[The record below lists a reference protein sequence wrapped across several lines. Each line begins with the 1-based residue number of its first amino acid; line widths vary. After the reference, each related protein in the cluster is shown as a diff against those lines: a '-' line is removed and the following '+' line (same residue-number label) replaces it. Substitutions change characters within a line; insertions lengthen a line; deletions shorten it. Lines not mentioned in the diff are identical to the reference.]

1 VIAAGILLGVLVD
14 LSPLDPIKTL
24 FWSAVVN
31 GVIVV
36 PIMVALM
43 IVSSRSEQMG
53 KFVATRG
60 QRVVGWGAT
69 GMMAVAA
76 VAMFILM

>member
-1 VIAAGILLGVLVD
+1 
-14 LSPLDPIKTL
+14 
-24 FWSAVVN
+24 
-31 GVIVV
+31 VIVV